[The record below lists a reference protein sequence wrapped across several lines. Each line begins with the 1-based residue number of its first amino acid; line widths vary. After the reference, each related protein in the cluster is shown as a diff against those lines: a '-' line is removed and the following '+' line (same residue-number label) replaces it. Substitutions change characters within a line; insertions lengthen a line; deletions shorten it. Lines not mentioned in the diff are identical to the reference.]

1 MNYLLRQPW
10 REARRFYDSQAWT
23 TDTIPGLIRSHAAKA
38 PDQIATVDS
47 RRSLTYANLAAAME
61 RAAGQLTAV
70 GVDRGD
76 AVLIRLPDS
85 AEFVAAAAAAHAV
98 GAVAIPVAA
107 SSGELEI
114 ATIVERVHA
123 RAYAGVPEEWSCL
136 AGLRRLELDDA
147 SVWVPGAP
155 PGTGHAPDPDALMEV
170 MFTSGTTGRAKG
182 VMNSANTKLAGLRGF
197 RQAFD
202 LSATDVVGVVAP
214 MHHNAGWGYSYLLGL
229 YAGGTAAF
237 VGRGD
242 PERMLDTLAREGVT
256 TTFLVPT
263 HASDLLAAWR
273 AQPGRWNLA
282 LRYVLVGGSTVPS
295 EVVTGIRDEW
305 GAEPIVCYG
314 MTEGQSVSFTRD
326 GDPIEVL
333 TESVG
338 RPCPGVD
345 VAVRSAETGH
355 PVDEGGVGEVV
366 ISGPTVCLGYYDDQ
380 AATSAAFTK
389 DGWLR
394 SGDLGT
400 FVDGN
405 LRIVGRLKEVILRGG
420 ATVVPEDVEVAI
432 AGCPGVEQVS
442 VCAVP
447 DERLGELIC
456 ACVVGDATLQTV
468 QDHLRARGIG
478 RGLWPDA
485 VLLFDDIPKTSLGKV
500 RRAALA
506 AAAAERCGRSG

>member
-10 REARRFYDSQAWT
+10 RDTRRFYDSRAWT
-23 TDTIPGLIRSHAAKA
+23 TDTIPGLIRSHAAKT
-38 PDQIATVDS
+38 PDQIATIDS

-61 RAAGQLTAV
+61 RAAGQLAAA

-85 AEFVAAAAAAHAV
+85 AEFVVASAAAHAV

-114 ATIVERVHA
+114 ATVVERVHA
-123 RAYAGVPEEWSCL
+123 RAYAGPPEGWSCL

-155 PGTGHAPDPDALMEV
+155 PGTGHVPDPDALMEV

-182 VMNSANTKLAGLRGF
+182 VMNSANTKLAGPRGF
-197 RQAFD
+197 RRAFD

-229 YAGGTAAF
+229 YAGGTAVF

-242 PERMLDTLAREGVT
+242 PERMLDTMDRAGVT
-256 TTFLVPT
+256 ATFLVPT
-263 HASDLLAAWR
+263 HAQDLLATWR

-282 LRYVLVGGSTVPS
+282 LRYILVGGSAVPS
-295 EVVTGIRDEW
+295 EVITGIRDEW

-314 MTEGQSVSFTRD
+314 MTEGQSVCFTRD

-345 VAVRSAETGH
+345 LAVRSAQTGD
-355 PVDEGGVGEVV
+355 PVGEGCVGEVV

-420 ATVVPEDVEVAI
+420 ATVVPQDVELAI

-468 QDHLRARGIG
+468 QHHLQARGIG

-506 AAAAERCGRSG
+506 AVAAERSGRSR